1 MTKRVLLVDD
11 EQVMC
16 DMLAT
21 TLGRRGFDV
30 QTTTSPAQALV
41 MAGQEDYGVVLTDL
55 QMPGVDGI
63 ELCTRLAANRPDLP
77 VIVLTSFGSFETAVA
92 AIRAGAYD
100 FLTKPVEIDTVV
112 LALDRALQHRELREE
127 VRRLR
132 NAVRETQHLGEIV
145 GASPVM
151 KQMFDLVQRVA
162 QTDAS
167 VLITGES
174 GSGKEMVAQALHQRG
189 RRQRG
194 PFVAVNCAAMP
205 ETLLESELFGHV
217 RGAFTDAKA
226 PRPGLFVQAHGGTL
240 FLDEIGEMPL
250 GLQPKMLRALQQRT
264 VRPVGGESEV
274 PFDVHLVAATNVDLE
289 AAIEAGRFREDL
301 FFRINVITVDVP
313 PLRRRGNDV
322 LMLAQRFV
330 EEFAALNAK
339 RVVGLTSPAAER
351 LLAYGWP
358 GNVRELRNCIER
370 AVALTQFEQIT
381 LADLPEKIQ
390 AARRNQVVLATDDPA
405 DFVPLEEVERLY
417 ILRVLD
423 ASSGNKASAAR
434 ILGLDRKTLYR
445 KLERWGAAGG
455 AEPDAG

>member
-41 MAGQEDYGVVLTDL
+41 MAAQEDYGVVVTDL
-55 QMPGVDGI
+55 QMPGADGI

-390 AARRNQVVLATDDPA
+390 AARRSQVVLAADDPA
-405 DFVPLEEVERLY
+405 DFVPLEEVERRY
-417 ILRVLD
+417 ILRVLE

>member
-1 MTKRVLLVDD
+1 MTKTVLVVDD

-21 TLGRRGFDV
+21 ALGSRGFEV
-30 QTTTSPAQALV
+30 STTTSAPEAL
-41 MAGQEDYGVVLTDL
+41 ERLEHSDFGVVLTDL
-55 QMPGVDGI
+55 QMPGADGI
-63 ELCTRLAANRPDLP
+63 ELCTRIAGNRPDLP
-77 VIVLTSFGSFETAVA
+77 VIVLTSFGSFELAVA

-100 FLTKPVEIDTVV
+100 FLTKPVEMDTVV
-112 LALDRALQHRELREE
+112 LALDRALKHRELRDE

-132 NAVRETQHLGEIV
+132 NAVRQTQHLGEIL
-145 GASPVM
+145 GASTVM
-151 KQMFDLVQRVA
+151 KQVFDLVGRVA
-162 QTDAS
+162 ETDAS

-174 GSGKEMVAQALHQRG
+174 GTGKEMVAQALHQRG

-194 PFVAVNCAAMP
+194 AFVAVNCAAMP

-217 RGAFTDAKA
+217 RGAFTDAKS

-250 GLQPKMLRALQQRT
+250 GLQPKLLRALQQRT
-264 VRPVGGESEV
+264 VRPVGGENEV
-274 PFDVHLVAATNVDLE
+274 PFDVRLVAATNVDLE

-301 FFRINVITVDVP
+301 FFRINVISIDVP

-339 RVVGLTSPAAER
+339 RVMGLTSPAAER

-390 AARRNQVVLATDDPA
+390 TARRNQVLVATDDPS
-405 DFVPLEEVERLY
+405 DFVPLEEVERRY
-417 ILRVLD
+417 ILRVLE

-445 KLERWGAAGG
+445 KLERWGAAEVSG
-455 AEPDAG
+455 PDAP

>member
-11 EQVMC
+11 EQIMC

-301 FFRINVITVDVP
+301 FFRINVITIDVP

-339 RVVGLTSPAAER
+339 RVVGLTSQAAER

-445 KLERWGAAGG
+445 KLERWGAAEGP
-455 AEPDAG
+455 EPDAD